1 MIMQFPRTTA
11 KMNDSKDRPPTILP
25 RDDGAT
31 IAYRRLDGKS
41 PGVMFLS
48 GFMSDMRGTK
58 ALEIECHCK
67 AGGHAFVRFDYR
79 GHGESSGD
87 FVDGTIGAWVDDA
100 VAVLDECT
108 DGPQVLVGS
117 SMGGWIMLL
126 VALAR
131 PDRVAGL
138 IGIAAAPDFTEDLM
152 WDRFD
157 DARRETLKREGVYL
171 EPSDYAEEPYTI
183 THKLIED
190 GRTRLLLRRPIAI
203 HCPVRLL
210 HGMRD
215 DSVPWMTTSR
225 IAEKILSED
234 VRIFLVKDGDHR
246 LSRDQDIV
254 RLKATLDDLLGE
266 LDEPGIP
273 AIA

>member
-1 MIMQFPRTTA
+1 M
-11 KMNDSKDRPPTILP
+11 LP
-25 RDDGAT
+25 RDGGAT
-31 IAYRRLDGKS
+31 IAYRSLDGKT

-48 GFMSDMRGTK
+48 GFMSNMQGTK
-58 ALEIECHCK
+58 ALEVERYCR
-67 AGGHAFVRFDYR
+67 AAGHAFVRFDYQ
-79 GHGESSGD
+79 GHGESSGE
-87 FVDGTIGAWVDDA
+87 FADGTIGSWVADA

-108 DGPQVLVGS
+108 EGPQILIGS

-157 DARRETLKREGVYL
+157 QDRRDTIQRHGVFY
-171 EPSDYAEEPYTI
+171 EPSEFGDQPYTI
-183 THKLIED
+183 TLKLIEE
-190 GRTRLLLRRPIAI
+190 GRSHLLLRRPIAL

-215 DSVPWMTTSR
+215 DSVPWMTTSQ

-234 VRIFLVKDGDHR
+234 VGIFLVKDGDHR
-246 LSRDQDIV
+246 LSRDQDIA
-254 RLKATLDDLLGE
+254 RLKVTLDDLLNE
-266 LDEPGIP
+266 I
-273 AIA
+273 

>member
-1 MIMQFPRTTA
+1 MD
-11 KMNDSKDRPPTILP
+11 DSNEKPPDTIS
-25 RDDGAT
+25 RDGAT
-31 IAYRRLDGKS
+31 IAYRSLDGKM

-48 GFMSDMRGTK
+48 GFMSDMQGTK
-58 ALEIECHCK
+58 AVEIERYCR
-67 AGGHAFVRFDYR
+67 AAGHAFVRFDYQ
-79 GHGESSGD
+79 GHGESSGE
-87 FVDGTIGAWVDDA
+87 FPDGTIGSWAEDA
-100 VAVLDECT
+100 IAVLDECT
-108 DGPQVLVGS
+108 EGPQVLIGS

-126 VALAR
+126 AALAR

-138 IGIAAAPDFTEDLM
+138 VGIAAAPDFTEDLM

-157 DARRETLKREGVYL
+157 QDRRDTLMRDGVYY
-171 EPSDYAEEPYTI
+171 EPTEYGEEPYTI
-183 THKLIED
+183 TRKLIED
-190 GRTRLLLRRPIAI
+190 GRSRLLLRRPIAL

-246 LSRDQDIV
+246 LSRDQDIA
-254 RLKATLDDLLGE
+254 RLKVTLDDLLNE
-266 LDEPGIP
+266 L
-273 AIA
+273 